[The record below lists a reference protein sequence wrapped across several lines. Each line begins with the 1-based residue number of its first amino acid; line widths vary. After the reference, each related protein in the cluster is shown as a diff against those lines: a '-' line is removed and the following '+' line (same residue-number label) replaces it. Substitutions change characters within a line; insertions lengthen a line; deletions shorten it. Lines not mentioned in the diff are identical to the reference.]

1 MKSELLWHRMGGV
14 LNRQN
19 VFQQCSQ
26 SVCTSQA
33 KTLHFW
39 LFLIFFRPH
48 MASISCLGERGI
60 LYIPPLFEY
69 FFDFDVVFRILPCSQ
84 YMLFVHAC
92 ACSIRTE
99 LAFIWAAFIGSLSF
113 IATETHTFLYVLSS
127 PWFR

>member
-1 MKSELLWHRMGGV
+1 MGGV

-19 VFQQCSQ
+19 VCLPAMLSI
-26 SVCTSQA
+26 C
-33 KTLHFW
+33 LHIPGQNIT
-39 LFLIFFRPH
+39 FLALSDFFRPH